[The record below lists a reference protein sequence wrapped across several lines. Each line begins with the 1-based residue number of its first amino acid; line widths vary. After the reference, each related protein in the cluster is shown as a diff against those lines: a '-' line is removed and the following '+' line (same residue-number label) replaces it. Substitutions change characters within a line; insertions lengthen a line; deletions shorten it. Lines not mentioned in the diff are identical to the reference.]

1 LKAAISAT
9 YVALSV
15 TVVLL
20 YSDNYKFA
28 LGQAQQQ
35 FQNYQNPT
43 LGVSIQ
49 YPSDWELQEESN
61 DKLRFIKQEG
71 FVTSDLNVENQDESE
86 TTLAEYANTR
96 VNELQAQ
103 RPGFQLISN
112 EPTTVSNKPAQK
124 VVYTFEREE
133 DGKTNKV
140 MRIWSTNEDRLYTLA
155 YIAESSQY
163 DRYLPTFQRMVDSFR
178 IGDSDSESS
187 TTQVQSSDGSSG
199 DNNGGGN
206 CDRISY
212 PDPDI
217 CIPPYPPDLNCPDIS
232 YKNFQVT
239 GPDPHGFDG
248 DNDGIGCDSQ
258 GGGVTPPDNGDGTPP
273 DNDNGCDPS
282 YPDVCIRSPPPD
294 LNCGDIPYKN
304 FRVTG
309 SDPHGFDRDNDGIGC
324 DTANEDIPTLTP
336 LTPPPTPTDYCEPLL
351 VRPPQWEKECSH
363 LGPYP
368 YPGLVQ
374 TPTPTPPVTTPE
386 PTPTTPTPPVDPNL
400 LARSQPQPQC
410 EFGID
415 PETGL
420 CNTEDT
426 SSEPGTPDPTITP
439 EEEFSREEE
448 PEGEVDEVPEEDPE
462 EEPDNE
468 PEGNG
473 ESNADSTFE

>member
-1 LKAAISAT
+1 M
-9 YVALSV
+9 
-15 TVVLL
+15 VVLL

-71 FVTSDLNVENQDESE
+71 FVTADLNVENQDESE

-112 EPTTVSNKPAQK
+112 EPTTISNKPAQK

-140 MRIWSTNEDRLYTLA
+140 MRIWSTNEDKLYTLA

-178 IGDSDSESS
+178 IGDSDSGRS
-187 TTQVQSSDGSSG
+187 TTQVQSSDGSRE

-239 GPDPHGFDG
+239 GADPHGFDG
-248 DNDGIGCDSQ
+248 DNDGIGCESGD
-258 GGGVTPPDNGDGTPP
+258 GGGVTPPGNGDG
-273 DNDNGCDPS
+273 NCDSS
-282 YPDVCIRSPPPD
+282 YPTVCIKSPPPD
-294 LNCGDIPYKN
+294 LNCRQY
-304 FRVTG
+304 
-309 SDPHGFDRDNDGIGC
+309 S
-324 DTANEDIPTLTP
+324 
-336 LTPPPTPTDYCEPLL
+336 
-351 VRPPQWEKECSH
+351 PQK
-363 LGPYP
+363 L
-368 YPGLVQ
+368 
-374 TPTPTPPVTTPE
+374 
-386 PTPTTPTPPVDPNL
+386 
-400 LARSQPQPQC
+400 
-410 EFGID
+410 
-415 PETGL
+415 
-420 CNTEDT
+420 
-426 SSEPGTPDPTITP
+426 
-439 EEEFSREEE
+439 
-448 PEGEVDEVPEEDPE
+448 
-462 EEPDNE
+462 
-468 PEGNG
+468 
-473 ESNADSTFE
+473 